1 MRNRRCQLLLVLIIL
16 TFILSSLLALQTNFS
31 VNFSL
36 QYDLSDEKPKGSI
49 STEFRMNP
57 SAFGREYDLSVS
69 LKNADLE
76 SARLSL
82 KMEGFKVELYKNIS
96 FVKTSDPV
104 ILYKIDSGRDGLNI
118 LTSDAKFVFS
128 GDVMYAEAKI
138 PYLQGMNLI
147 VGKRNDKFDAAIH
160 GFQKV
165 AGLNVNY
172 ELIQQ
177 DLKDFNTKNAVA
189 LLSVAENNYN
199 WGIRYLLAGA
209 TNTSLALSPQYIG
222 NQNTFSAWYKFG
234 SQPAFN
240 TYVNTNFSFE
250 KFSDDVL
257 KNTEVGMDVNYGG
270 AFVSLKKTGF
280 ADVTGAMPTEWGKF
294 NISLGTTFSFMNFS
308 GKFAYSFGK
317 PAHNVVNTIGEVYYL
332 ELGRSFGNMNLFAKY
347 QKIIGY
353 YEEKDFFF
361 GELKFTGF
369 QNADFAIQLGN
380 GDFAGDNPFKPVVA
394 FKINAWW

>member
-1 MRNRRCQLLLVLIIL
+1 VRNQKLNLTLLILISF
-16 TFILSSLLALQTNFS
+16 TVTSLFAFQSNFS
-31 VNFSL
+31 SSFSL
-36 QYDLSDEKPKGSI
+36 QYDFSNEKPIASL
-49 STEFRMNP
+49 STEFRMNH
-57 SAFGREYDLSVS
+57 SVFGKDFDLSLS
-69 LKNADLE
+69 MKNADLE
-76 SARLSL
+76 SAKLSL
-82 KMEGFKVELYKNIS
+82 KLFGITTNLYKNVLFI
-96 FVKTSDPV
+96 KTTDPV
-104 ILYKIDSGRDGLNI
+104 ILYKIDSGRDGMDIQLSNVKV
-118 LTSDAKFVFS
+118 LFS
-128 GDVMYAEAKI
+128 GDVMYVDTK
-138 PYLQGMNLI
+138 LTFVQGSSFI
-147 VGKRNDKFDAAIH
+147 VGKRSDKFDAAIY
-160 GFQKV
+160 GLQKFG
-165 AGLNVNY
+165 GLNVNY

-177 DLKDFNTKNAVA
+177 DLTKFDLKNAVA
-189 LLSVAENNYN
+189 MISVAEINYA

-209 TNTSLALSPQYIG
+209 TDTKLPLSSQYIS
-222 NQNTFSAWYKFG
+222 NQNIVNAWYKFG

-257 KNTEVGMDVNYGG
+257 KNTEVGMDINYGG
-270 AFVSLKKTGF
+270 AFVNLKKTGF

-294 NISLGTTFSFMNFS
+294 NVSLGTTFSFMNFS

-317 PAHNVVNTIGEVYYL
+317 PAHNVVNTIGEVYYV
-332 ELGRSFGNMNLFAKY
+332 ELGRSFGNINLFAKY
-347 QKIIGY
+347 QKVIGY

>member
-1 MRNRRCQLLLVLIIL
+1 MIL
-16 TFILSSLLALQTNFS
+16 TFILSSLFALQTNFS
-31 VNFSL
+31 TSFSL
-36 QYDLSDEKPKGSI
+36 QYDFSGETPSVAF
-49 STEFRMNP
+49 SSEFRMNP
-57 SAFGREYDLSVS
+57 SAFGRDFDLSIS
-69 LKNADLE
+69 LKDTNLE
-76 SARLSL
+76 SAKLSL
-82 KMEGFKVELYKNIS
+82 KIENVKLNLYKNIS
-96 FVKTSDPV
+96 FIKTTDPLV
-104 ILYKIDSGRDGLNI
+104 LYMIDSGRDGI
-118 LTSDAKFVFS
+118 DIHVAGTRFVFS
-128 GDVMYAEAKI
+128 GDVMYVDTKV
-138 PYLQGMNLI
+138 PFVQGVGLI
-147 VGKRNDKFDAAIH
+147 VGKRNEKFDTALY
-160 GFQKV
+160 GFQKIS
-165 AGLNVNY
+165 GLNVNY
-172 ELIQQ
+172 EFALQ
-177 DLKDFNTKNAVA
+177 DVTNFDMENSVA
-189 LLSVAENNYN
+189 MVSVAEGNYK
-199 WGIRYLLAGA
+199 WGVRYLLAGA
-209 TNTSLALSPQYIG
+209 TNTSLALSPQYIT
-222 NQNTFSAWYKFG
+222 NQNIVSAWYKFG

-270 AFVSLKKTGF
+270 AFVSLKKTGL
-280 ADVTGAMPTEWGKF
+280 ADVSGIMPTEWGKF
-294 NISLGTTFSFMNFS
+294 NISFGSMFNFMNFS